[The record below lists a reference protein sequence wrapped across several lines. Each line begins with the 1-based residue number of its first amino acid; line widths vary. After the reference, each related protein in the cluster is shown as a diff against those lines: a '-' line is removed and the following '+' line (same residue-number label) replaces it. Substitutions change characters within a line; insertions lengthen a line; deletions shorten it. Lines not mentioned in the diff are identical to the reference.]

1 MDEHKPQEQA
11 PEKVPARRKSGRMRG
26 WKASIFACV
35 ICILV
40 TALVTSLIFVGKF
53 GGSSNY
59 KLALKFAQVK
69 QVVDKDYIGDADDTA
84 ISDASSSAIISAIGD
99 KWSYYMTAEEYKAYQ
114 MYSNNEYAGIG
125 VTIQLDDKTKGF
137 RITAVT
143 SDSPAAKAG
152 LKQGDIITAIDGE
165 DVTGKTLS
173 DVQST
178 IRAKLNKTLKLTIQD
193 SAGKSQTVTLD
204 CTVIYTDPV
213 TYKLMDNG
221 VGYIQIRNFET
232 GGGSRAVQAV
242 DKLLDLGAKSLV
254 FDLRDN
260 PGGLLSELITI
271 LDHLLPQGDLFVSV
285 DGNGKE
291 TVTQSDSVCVKVP
304 MAVIVNGNT
313 YSAAEFFAAAL
324 QEYDWATIVGQ
335 NTTGKGRSQTTIA
348 LPDGSAVHISS
359 RKYLTPNRVDLSEQG
374 GLVPDIVVAPATDMS
389 MRSSRRPSPRCA
401 ESNRIHENF
410 NDIRRRIMAIDSRY
424 KMSQERLDTLKEEL
438 HYLET
443 TREKEVAELIKEA
456 RSFGDLSENSE
467 YDEAKTEQGKLYSRI
482 AEITDLIEN
491 AEVVEKVEVAADVV
505 TIGSRVRV
513 LDVDEDVEEEYTIVG
528 SQEANPM
535 EGCISDDSPFGF
547 ALKGHKVGET
557 VTVAAPVGELQFK
570 IIAVEN
576 ED

>member
-1 MDEHKPQEQA
+1 MDEHKTQQ
-11 PEKVPARRKSGRMRG
+11 PEPEIVPARRKSGRMRS
-26 WKASIFACV
+26 WKASILACV

-53 GGSSNY
+53 GGSRNY

-69 QVVDKDYIGDADDTA
+69 QVVDKNYIGDADDTT
-84 ISDASSSAIISAIGD
+84 ISDAASSAIISAIGD

-137 RITAVT
+137 RITAVAT
-143 SDSPAAKAG
+143 LLVQNG
-152 LKQGDIITAIDGE
+152 TLKQGDIITAIDGE

-173 DVQST
+173 EVQT
-178 IRAKLNKTLKLTIQD
+178 IIRAKLNKTLKLTVQD
-193 SAGKSQTVTLD
+193 TAGKSRTVTLD

-221 VGYIQIRNFET
+221 VGYVRIRNFET
-232 GGGSRAVQAV
+232 GGGTRAVQAV

-285 DGNGKE
+285 DGSGKE

-324 QEYDWATIVGQ
+324 REYDWATIVGQ

-374 GLVPDIVVAPATDMS
+374 GLVPDVVVAPGA
-389 MRSSRRPSPRCA
+389 
-401 ESNRIHENF
+401 
-410 NDIRRRIMAIDSRY
+410 DSEVDA
-424 KMSQERLDTLKEEL
+424 Q
-438 HYLET
+438 LE
-443 TREKEVAELIKEA
+443 AA
-456 RSFGDLSENSE
+456 LS
-467 YDEAKTEQGKLYSRI
+467 A
-482 AEITDLIEN
+482 
-491 AEVVEKVEVAADVV
+491 
-505 TIGSRVRV
+505 VR
-513 LDVDEDVEEEYTIVG
+513 
-528 SQEANPM
+528 
-535 EGCISDDSPFGF
+535 
-547 ALKGHKVGET
+547 
-557 VTVAAPVGELQFK
+557 
-570 IIAVEN
+570 
-576 ED
+576 

>member
-1 MDEHKPQEQA
+1 MDEHKTQQ
-11 PEKVPARRKSGRMRG
+11 PEPKIVPARRKSGRMRS
-26 WKASIFACV
+26 WKASILACV

-53 GGSSNY
+53 GGSRNY

-69 QVVDKDYIGDADDTA
+69 QVVDKNYIGDADDTA
-84 ISDASSSAIISAIGD
+84 ISDAASSAIISAIGD

-152 LKQGDIITAIDGE
+152 LKQGDIILSIDGE

-221 VGYIQIRNFET
+221 VGYVQIRNFET

-324 QEYDWATIVGQ
+324 QEYDWVPSSARTRPARAAARRPSRFRTAAPCTSRAGSISRP
-335 NTTGKGRSQTTIA
+335 TAWTCPSRAA
-348 LPDGSAVHISS
+348 LCRMSS
-359 RKYLTPNRVDLSEQG
+359 WPRPRTV
-374 GLVPDIVVAPATDMS
+374 MS
-389 MRSSRRPSPRCA
+389 MRSLRQRSLRCA
-401 ESNRIHENF
+401 ES
-410 NDIRRRIMAIDSRY
+410 
-424 KMSQERLDTLKEEL
+424 
-438 HYLET
+438 
-443 TREKEVAELIKEA
+443 
-456 RSFGDLSENSE
+456 
-467 YDEAKTEQGKLYSRI
+467 TEIY
-482 AEITDLIEN
+482 
-491 AEVVEKVEVAADVV
+491 
-505 TIGSRVRV
+505 
-513 LDVDEDVEEEYTIVG
+513 
-528 SQEANPM
+528 
-535 EGCISDDSPFGF
+535 
-547 ALKGHKVGET
+547 
-557 VTVAAPVGELQFK
+557 
-570 IIAVEN
+570 
-576 ED
+576 